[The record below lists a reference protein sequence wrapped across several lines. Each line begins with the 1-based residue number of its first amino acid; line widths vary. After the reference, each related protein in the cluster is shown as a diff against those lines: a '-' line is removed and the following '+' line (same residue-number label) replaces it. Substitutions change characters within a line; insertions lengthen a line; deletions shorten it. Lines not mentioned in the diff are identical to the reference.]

1 MSYPYEKFDGLGKVA
16 VIDVETTGLDS
27 EKDRIVSVA
36 VFRVDLSNPKLNED
50 LKGELLDYIIDPQRT
65 IPKVASNVH
74 GITNAD
80 VKGEL
85 TFSEIAKEVR
95 DFIGTLP
102 LVGHNVSFDK
112 RFLSAE
118 FKRVGVKT
126 LHRNKSYCTMYRYR
140 QWNNGI
146 RKGSSLDAVAT
157 QFCLQGRRNGKHSA
171 LEDVTITAKIAALY
185 VLQDRGKFDPG
196 DPPGF
201 PKREQ
206 THKPTQTSKNSFL
219 LKLVFMAIF
228 LLIAWVLFDF

>member
-1 MSYPYEKFDGLGKVA
+1 MRPARQQPRRQGHRRCRCAIHALPPPRVPPRIMSAL
-16 VIDVETTGLDS
+16 
-27 EKDRIVSVA
+27 RI
-36 VFRVDLSNPKLNED
+36 R
-50 LKGELLDYIIDPQRT
+50 
-65 IPKVASNVH
+65 
-74 GITNAD
+74 
-80 VKGEL
+80 
-85 TFSEIAKEVR
+85 EIYWC
-95 DFIGTLP
+95 DLP
-102 LVGHNVSFDK
+102 LDAQLPEFWK
-112 RFLSAE
+112 RRPVLVLS
-118 FKRVGVKT
+118 KNSR
-126 LHRNKSYCTMYRYR
+126 LHGSATVLPFTTSLQRDNPMAYQMISPIDGQTTWVICDCTMYRYR

-146 RKGSSLDAVAT
+146 RKGSSLDAVST